1 MKQLKRLTRKQKIL
15 VSSKGLHP
23 GSYLLVMETET
34 GLIVCDKSTAPG
46 KGTERM
52 MRERKRGCGMD
63 WESIEKE
70 IEQAHSK
77 QHRQLGSA

>member
-34 GLIVCDKSTAPG
+34 GLIVCDKST
-46 KGTERM
+46 GTWARVP
-52 MRERKRGCGMD
+52 
-63 WESIEKE
+63 KE
-70 IEQAHSK
+70 
-77 QHRQLGSA
+77 